1 MEMVLEYEL
10 LPKCISSKGIISESY
25 TMAWNKND
33 IFEAIEEIC
42 KLNYA
47 ILGGDVWAINVKD
60 IIYNYTPIDYSNI
73 YIGVIPDKNG
83 KEYVFN
89 WYSDKKQNENWLNY
103 AKRSK
108 KETINYINKYKSK
121 IERIVHQDIKIY
133 YNLVFSD
140 EQKYNKL
147 LEMQLRL
154 TDLM

>member
-1 MEMVLEYEL
+1 METVLEYEL

-73 YIGVIPDKNG
+73 YVGIIPDKNG
-83 KEYVFN
+83 REYACN

-103 AKRSK
+103 VKRSR
-108 KETINYINKYKSK
+108 KETINYINKLK
-121 IERIVHQDIKIY
+121 IEEIVNQDIKIY
-133 YNLVFSD
+133 YNLTFSD
-140 EQKYNKL
+140 EQKHNKL
-147 LEMQLRL
+147 LEIKSR
-154 TDLM
+154 